1 MGAFLLCHMLFMVL
15 WLKWLQ
21 VCSRSLHIVFGLLF
35 SVQTPLQMLSG
46 LSLWN
51 WVVRHENRLPGEA
64 VVPASLKEALGS
76 LIQ

>member
-21 VCSRSLHIVFGLLF
+21 VCSRSLRIVFGLLF

-51 WVVRHENRLPGEA
+51 WVVRHENRLPGKA
-64 VVPASLKEALGS
+64 VVAASLNGALGS